1 MRLSGAA
8 EMPSQLPHAAALTA
22 ATLPDADAPDDLARL
37 ESILAA
43 SPRARSPLFRWL
55 LDHFDEVS
63 RLVRRYGRN
72 WTAMAAGLNELGV
85 TRRNGVPVSA
95 DSLRKTWAD
104 VQRIETARRKEAA
117 IAGRRSG
124 AVEAAPVPGPSPE
137 PEFAPVRL
145 RSGYRAAAP
154 GISDGPRHAAPDGKA
169 ARELSAGSDPGR
181 RS

>member
-1 MRLSGAA
+1 
-8 EMPSQLPHAAALTA
+8 MPSQLPHPAAEIATTA
-22 ATLPDADAPDDLARL
+22 PDTGAPDALARL

-95 DSLRKTWAD
+95 DSLRKTWRE
-104 VQRIETARRKEAA
+104 VQRIETAGRKQAGTAPRRP
-117 IAGRRSG
+117 IASESPP
-124 AVEAAPVPGPSPE
+124 ATEPVPE

-145 RSGYRAAAP
+145 RSGYRT
-154 GISDGPRHAAPDGKA
+154 G
-169 ARELSAGSDPGR
+169 
-181 RS
+181 